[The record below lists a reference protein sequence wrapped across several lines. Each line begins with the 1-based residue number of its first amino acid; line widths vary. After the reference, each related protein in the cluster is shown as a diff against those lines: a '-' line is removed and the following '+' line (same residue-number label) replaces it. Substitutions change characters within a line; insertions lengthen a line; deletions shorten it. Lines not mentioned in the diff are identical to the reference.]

1 MPLKTGGSNETDRP
15 RYAASFHL
23 SVHSVNDDAAAPRE
37 RERERDE
44 NFTRESYVRAN
55 VPLKGTTLG
64 EEERI
69 KRRGDWISK

>member
-23 SVHSVNDDAAAPRE
+23 SVHSVNDDAP

>member
-37 RERERDE
+37 RERER
-44 NFTRESYVRAN
+44 REFYARIVRA
-55 VPLKGTTLG
+55 
-64 EEERI
+64 R
-69 KRRGDWISK
+69 KRSP